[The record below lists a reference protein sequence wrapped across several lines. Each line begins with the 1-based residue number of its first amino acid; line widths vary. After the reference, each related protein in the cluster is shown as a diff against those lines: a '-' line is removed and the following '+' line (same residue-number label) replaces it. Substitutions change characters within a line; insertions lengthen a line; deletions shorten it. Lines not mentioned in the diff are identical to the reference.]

1 MPGIFLN
8 ILTEISWYKSHQ
20 LCEADLYFPTPQPL
34 EDTIFLFHKEVE
46 AQWWLII
53 CLGLQA

>member
-8 ILTEISWYKSHQ
+8 ILTELADTNLINSVRQISTSLHLNPWKI
-20 LCEADLYFPTPQPL
+20 L
-34 EDTIFLFHKEVE
+34 FLFHKEVE
-46 AQWWLII
+46 AQWGLII